1 MPISFNEITN
11 LRIPFIRVEFD
22 SSAAIA
28 GPSVQPYK
36 ALGLGFKTNS
46 GTATAN
52 TIYSVTSAEQAQTLF
67 GAGSVL
73 HIMAQSYFA
82 DPTVTDFSAIA
93 VTEPAGVNATG
104 KISITGPATAA
115 GTLTIY
121 IAGKKVTIAVSS
133 GDTATAI
140 TSSLVSAINAKTD
153 LPVTAAVNGTN
164 AYETDLTA
172 KNKGTVGNIISIVPN
187 FYSSEATPAGLAL
200 TITNMTGGTGAPSL
214 ANAFAAMGDIHY
226 NILISPWTDTPT
238 LDAIETELDSR
249 GSASRMIEAI
259 CISGLTDTVANG
271 NTVGNSQN
279 SKWLSIAN
287 IKGSPNPGYMIAAAI
302 AKKVM
307 ISAVNDPARPFQ
319 TLLLNGIIAPKI
331 SDRNT
336 AAENESHLNNGISTV
351 AISATGE
358 VTIQRLITT
367 YKTNATGT
375 PDTSYLDVNTLL
387 TLSYIRYDFRNSLAL
402 KFPRHKLANDS
413 DRIAPGQA
421 VITPKVGK
429 AHAITKFR
437 EWETLALVEDF
448 DQFKAE
454 LVVERNPQNPNR
466 LDFLLPVNLVNQFLQ
481 AGVKLG
487 FIL

>member
-1 MPISFNEITN
+1 MELSRQKFQIEI
-11 LRIPFIRVEFD
+11 
-22 SSAAIA
+22 
-28 GPSVQPYK
+28 
-36 ALGLGFKTNS
+36 
-46 GTATAN
+46 
-52 TIYSVTSAEQAQTLF
+52 
-67 GAGSVL
+67 
-73 HIMAQSYFA
+73 
-82 DPTVTDFSAIA
+82 
-93 VTEPAGVNATG
+93 
-104 KISITGPATAA
+104 
-115 GTLTIY
+115 
-121 IAGKKVTIAVSS
+121 
-133 GDTATAI
+133 
-140 TSSLVSAINAKTD
+140 
-153 LPVTAAVNGTN
+153 
-164 AYETDLTA
+164 
-172 KNKGTVGNIISIVPN
+172 
-187 FYSSEATPAGLAL
+187 
-200 TITNMTGGTGAPSL
+200 
-214 ANAFAAMGDIHY
+214 
-226 NILISPWTDTPT
+226 
-238 LDAIETELDSR
+238 
-249 GSASRMIEAI
+249 
-259 CISGLTDTVANG
+259 
-271 NTVGNSQN
+271 
-279 SKWLSIAN
+279 
-287 IKGSPNPGYMIAAAI
+287 
-302 AKKVM
+302 
-307 ISAVNDPARPFQ
+307 
-319 TLLLNGIIAPKI
+319 
-331 SDRNT
+331 
-336 AAENESHLNNGISTV
+336 NNGISTV